1 MANAAVFEVKEYM
14 VILRQLEEMD
24 HKGHRI
30 LLKGIVRCLG
40 DEYTLDIYCCAPDS
54 DFPEPDIDID
64 PDADP
69 DEEPDKY
76 RGYMFVPFADLPVF
90 VDLLRNEKPIYAHL
104 RGDKPEWTSITT
116 TKEPVGE
123 GEDAMIGASR

>member
-1 MANAAVFEVKEYM
+1 MSDAVVFQVNEYM

-24 HKGHRI
+24 FEGANIR
-30 LLKGIVRCLG
+30 LKGMVRCLG
-40 DEYTLDIYCCAPDS
+40 DEYTLDVYCCADDS
-54 DFPEPDIDID
+54 DYPAPVFHT
-64 PDADP
+64 
-69 DEEPDKY
+69 EEKK
-76 RGYMFVPFADLPVF
+76 GYMFVPFTDLPVF

-123 GEDAMIGASR
+123 GEISNE

>member
-1 MANAAVFEVKEYM
+1 MSDAAVFEVKEYM
-14 VILRQLEEMD
+14 VVLRQLERMD
-24 HKGHRI
+24 FNGQLV

-40 DEYTLDIYCCAPDS
+40 DEYTLDVYCCQLEPDE
-54 DFPEPDIDID
+54 DLPEPAFDT
-64 PDADP
+64 
-69 DEEPDKY
+69 EEKK
-76 RGYMFVPFADLPVF
+76 GFMFVPFTDLPVF

-123 GEDAMIGASR
+123 GEDAMRGLQK

>member
-1 MANAAVFEVKEYM
+1 MSDAAVFEVKEYM
-14 VILRQLEEMD
+14 VVLRQLEEMD
-24 HKGHRI
+24 FEGNRI

-40 DEYTLDIYCCAPDS
+40 DEYSMDVYCCHADS
-54 DFPEPDIDID
+54 DFPEPVFNV
-64 PDADP
+64 
-69 DEEPDKY
+69 EEKQ
-76 RGYMFVPFADLPVF
+76 GYMFVPFEDLPVF

-123 GEDAMIGASR
+123 GEDAMLGMSKN